1 VGQIFDR
8 QAAMAYDSWRRSSQG
23 RAIDRSLERLIPAL
37 LDPKK
42 GERVLD
48 IGCGT
53 GNHLI
58 VLSKL
63 GLDVSGMDASTY
75 MIDQARERLGQRCT
89 LRTGMAEDLP
99 FDDNEF
105 DLAVLITTL
114 EFLDDPLQAL
124 REAGRV
130 ANRKVFIGV
139 LNSLSWNGLKRR
151 VQGLFGDSLFG
162 HARFFNLWGLKSL
175 IRQAYGPVPISWG
188 CIRIRPSLV
197 DETGPFGKGFW
208 DWKRSPFACFLTI
221 SATMVYRVKA
231 DNLPLRIRMKKATH
245 TLISAKTLEDLNH
258 SKGAHRD
265 ERGLPV

>member
-8 QAAMAYDSWRRSSQG
+8 KAAMAYDSWRRSSQG
-23 RAIDRSLERLIPAL
+23 RTIDRALERLIPAF

-48 IGCGT
+48 IGCGS
-53 GNHLI
+53 GNHMI
-58 VLSKL
+58 ALSKL
-63 GLDVSGMDASTY
+63 GLDVCGIDASPY
-75 MIDQARERLGQRCT
+75 MIDQARERLGQHCI
-89 LRTGMAEDLP
+89 LRKGRAEDLP

-130 ANRKVFIGV
+130 ANRKVFVGV
-139 LNSLSWNGLKRR
+139 LNSLSWNGLTRK
-151 VQGLFGDSLFG
+151 VQGLFGDSLFA

-175 IRQAYGPVPISWG
+175 IRQAYGPVPITWG
-188 CIRIRPSLV
+188 CIRIGPSLV
-197 DETGPFGKGFW
+197 DEVGLSGKVFL
-208 DWKRSPFACFLTI
+208 DWKHSPFACFLTM

-231 DNLPLRIRMKKATH
+231 DNLPLRIKMKEATH
-245 TLISAKTLEDLNH
+245 TLIRAKTLEDLSH
-258 SKGAHRD
+258 SKGAHGD

>member
-1 VGQIFDR
+1 MGQIFDR
-8 QAAMAYDSWRRSSQG
+8 KAAMAYDSWRHSSQG
-23 RAIDRSLERLIPAL
+23 RTIDRALERLIPAF

-58 VLSKL
+58 ALSKL
-63 GLDVSGMDASTY
+63 GLDICGVDASTY
-75 MIDQARERLGQRCT
+75 MIDQARERLGQHCT
-89 LRTGMAEDLP
+89 LKKGRAEDLP

-130 ANRKVFIGV
+130 ANRKVFVGV

-151 VQGLFGDSLFG
+151 VQGFLGDSLFG
-162 HARFFNLWGLKSL
+162 HARFFNLWQLKSL
-175 IRQAYGPVPISWG
+175 LQMAYGSVPISWE
-188 CIRIRPSLV
+188 CIKIRPSFMEERNLW
-197 DETGPFGKGFW
+197 DWTHSPFG
-208 DWKRSPFACFLTI
+208 SFLGI
-221 SATMVYRVKA
+221 SADMVYRIKT
-231 DNLPLRIRMKKATH
+231 DNLPLKIRLKKASQS
-245 TLISAKTLEDLNH
+245 LIGPGTLEDLNR
-258 SKGAHRD
+258 SKGIRRN
-265 ERGLPV
+265 ERGLSL